1 MVSASVIQALIFG
14 QQHLYYLVLIEL
26 VDTGIFG
33 ILSGAV
39 DITQVRRLWPLI
51 ISLDLLITLAMTM
64 IYLEINM
71 VCHFGISEL
80 NKELFSLQR
89 TTNQSPRRCEISK
102 KMALP
107 D

>member
-1 MVSASVIQALIFG
+1 LIG
-14 QQHLYYLVLIEL
+14 L

-39 DITQVRRLWPLI
+39 DITQGRRLWPLI
-51 ISLDLLITLAMTM
+51 ISLYLPITLAMTM

-71 VCHFGISEL
+71 VCHFCTSEL

-89 TTNQSPRRCEISK
+89 TTNQRPRRCEISEK
-102 KMALP
+102 LALP